1 MTKKS
6 SYVEMMTVKAMA
18 DESSHTE
25 HELAQQQDRDEER
38 KRQADDIV
46 LRMRRGKK
54 GMMREKKWQR
64 IIIVRRKT
72 GRNML
77 MIVVMIVAGMSPRRS
92 NILKEHC
99 PHMLVCMLV
108 GQNLL
113 HIYCSPMEV
122 FMYYSYYIQF
132 YVQ

>member
-6 SYVEMMTVKAMA
+6 SYVEMMTVKALA

-25 HELAQQQDRDEER
+25 KEEHELAEQQDRDEER

-46 LRMRRGKK
+46 LRMTRGKK

-77 MIVVMIVAGMSPRRS
+77 MIVDTFLPEIPIAP
-92 NILKEHC
+92 C
-99 PHMLVCMLV
+99 
-108 GQNLL
+108 
-113 HIYCSPMEV
+113 YCQM
-122 FMYYSYYIQF
+122 MG
-132 YVQ
+132 